1 MARKMSALQ
10 QRYFGKG
17 HKAIRGRKS
26 SRSLRSGGRGKK
38 RYDPKDKRM
47 ETTAQMKAEGEL

>member
-10 QRYFGKG
+10 AKYFGKG

-26 SRSLRSGGRGKK
+26 SRSLRSGGRGGKSKSKK
-38 RYDPKDKRM
+38 PDTM
-47 ETTAQMKAEGEL
+47 AQEQAEGEY